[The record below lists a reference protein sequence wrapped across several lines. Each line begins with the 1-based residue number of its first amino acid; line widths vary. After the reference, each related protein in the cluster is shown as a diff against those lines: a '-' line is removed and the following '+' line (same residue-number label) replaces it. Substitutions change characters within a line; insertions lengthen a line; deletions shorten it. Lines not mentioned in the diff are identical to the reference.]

1 MIIIAVLSDERIK
14 SLGVHIMKARHCSHC
29 FQCLLSQPGAGFFFF
44 AFFSPRSLLACLCHG
59 FCRNNLPAEWHPL

>member
-29 FQCLLSQPGAGFFFF
+29 FQCLLSQPGAGFFCLFLTP
-44 AFFSPRSLLACLCHG
+44 FSASLPLSR
-59 FCRNNLPAEWHPL
+59 FLP

>member
-29 FQCLLSQPGAGFFFF
+29 FQYFKPARVL
-44 AFFSPRSLLACLCHG
+44 AFFYPSSLMLQRYLYQ
-59 FCRNNLPAEWHPL
+59 